1 MKTFTKTELLFL
13 IDALDEWVYENNL
26 TERKELEEKVK
37 DGYFSYPNILYVG
50 FSEFYKLNPVKALCK
65 LVMKHY
71 GELIY
76 HTDQSIFIISDHKTL
91 YSALKKRDICLT

>member
-37 DGYFSYPNILYVG
+37 NGYFHTQI
-50 FSEFYKLNPVKALCK
+50 FSMLDFLN
-65 LVMKHY
+65 
-71 GELIY
+71 
-76 HTDQSIFIISDHKTL
+76 FIN
-91 YSALKKRDICLT
+91 